1 MFNVLT
7 GGLQDIAYCLNAD
20 TPLVDTGSS
29 NTWVGAE
36 KAFVTS
42 SSAYNTGKKV
52 AVTYGSGSFSGAE
65 YEEVIGPLDL
75 TPSQGTI
82 RKSSAVNPKYWESY
96 PSTLSRSPLSPP
108 RSSESVTNA
117 ELTFG
122 GTVAAKYT
130 GPIAYIS
137 LSDIYLVVND
147 IGTSSGEGLD
157 FINGYAFLERL
168 YKWFYSAFDT
178 GNNRVG
184 FAATSYTDATT
195 N

>member
-1 MFNVLT
+1 MASDFT
-7 GGLQDIAYCLNAD
+7 GDFHPIWHPHCHLKQYRWS
-20 TPLVDTGSS
+20 P
-29 NTWVGAE
+29 
-36 KAFVTS
+36 S
-42 SSAYNTGKKV
+42 SSSPVSSLNTNI
-52 AVTYGSGSFSGAE
+52 GS
-65 YEEVIGPLDL
+65 
-75 TPSQGTI
+75 
-82 RKSSAVNPKYWESY
+82 
-96 PSTLSRSPLSPP
+96 
-108 RSSESVTNA
+108 
-117 ELTFG
+117 
-122 GTVAAKYT
+122 
-130 GPIAYIS
+130 S